1 MHSQGRERVPST
13 RRSDRPQCCVVFGVA
28 GDEGACS
35 SDSAKFEPMP
45 VRSVLATSGTPTGWG
60 GSGREGKV
68 SRKLDRQRL
77 RRMPNLLRMD
87 RAKIDGQLPP
97 SRFLRYSA
105 SSGVTIQCAQKLD
118 PSS

>member
-1 MHSQGRERVPST
+1 MI
-13 RRSDRPQCCVVFGVA
+13 DA
-28 GDEGACS
+28 GDVGACL
-35 SDSAKFEPMP
+35 SDGANLEPLL
-45 VRSVLATSGTPTGWG
+45 VKSVLTTSETLIGWG

-68 SRKLDRQRL
+68 SRKPDRQRL
-77 RRMPNLLRMD
+77 RRMPDLLRMD